1 MRIATSSLY
10 DQQIAAIDNLVA
22 QQAQYGNTL
31 STGKQLNQ
39 PSDNPTQIAQDL
51 GLHTAISEE
60 NQTSTNIQN
69 ATAEMTT
76 VDGSLSSLTNILQS
90 ARSLA
95 VQGATDALSPAQ
107 QRSLASQVDGLL
119 QEAIGL
125 ANTQYGG
132 TYVFA
137 GTAAPSSPPVSGNG
151 QPVSSVT
158 FTGNF
163 EAQQQ
168 RFTNGQSTTT
178 SVTLQQAFNYGA
190 TDGSPDVFQTLVNLR
205 DTLANGSIV
214 DQSGAQLNKA
224 GTVITPTTQ
233 LNSPSL
239 RTALVPD
246 SAGKISIQI
255 ASAAAPNGVTLT
267 FGPTSTVANV
277 VSAINGSG
285 TGVTATFDAQ
295 TQRISLAAAQ
305 PFQIA
310 DVPSPGASTSSNLVE
325 ALSVAPQADM
335 VNNLST
341 QIGAI
346 DHVLNVVTTTRA
358 QLGGNIQTLG
368 ALGTTTSSQVAN
380 DTAVQ
385 SSIEDADIAKV
396 VSQFSQTQ
404 TALQAAYA
412 TTSRLEGK
420 TLIDYLP

>member
-22 QQAQYGNTL
+22 QQAQYGNML

-168 RFTNGQSTTT
+168 RFTNGQSTKT

-214 DQSGAQLNKA
+214 DQSGAALNKA
-224 GTVITPTTQ
+224 GTV
-233 LNSPSL
+233 
-239 RTALVPD
+239 V
-246 SAGKISIQI
+246 
-255 ASAAAPNGVTLT
+255 
-267 FGPTSTVANV
+267 
-277 VSAINGSG
+277 
-285 TGVTATFDAQ
+285 
-295 TQRISLAAAQ
+295 
-305 PFQIA
+305 
-310 DVPSPGASTSSNLVE
+310 
-325 ALSVAPQADM
+325 
-335 VNNLST
+335 
-341 QIGAI
+341 
-346 DHVLNVVTTTRA
+346 
-358 QLGGNIQTLG
+358 
-368 ALGTTTSSQVAN
+368 
-380 DTAVQ
+380 
-385 SSIEDADIAKV
+385 
-396 VSQFSQTQ
+396 
-404 TALQAAYA
+404 
-412 TTSRLEGK
+412 
-420 TLIDYLP
+420 